1 MLAVMSES
9 SCDPVVR
16 TVGSEV
22 LKHFPAKLVTQ
33 YKYITSMQEGT
44 KINKKS
50 LQIVHVDMIFYHRI

>member
-33 YKYITSMQEGT
+33 YKYITSMQE
-44 KINKKS
+44 N
-50 LQIVHVDMIFYHRI
+50 